1 MAKPAEYTLIGVRKS
16 GSVGIVEIRRPP
28 HNFFNNQM
36 IHEIAN
42 AYEAFDRDPGC
53 RAIVLAAE
61 GIAFCA
67 GADLVDKPLNG
78 TLSDGDGVAQHLYK
92 EALRIFRAKTPVV
105 AAVHG
110 SAVGGGLGLALSA
123 DFRVT
128 CKEAKFSANFSR
140 LGLHPGFGLTATL
153 PRLIG
158 PQKAALLFYTG
169 RRVPGD
175 EAVDLG
181 VADELAPKAGVREAA
196 MTLASKIAGS
206 APLAVISI
214 RETLRRG
221 LADTIAATTERELTE
236 QDWLRSTEDFEEG
249 VKATNERR
257 TPDFKNR

>member
-1 MAKPAEYTLIGVRKS
+1 MGQPTQYTLIGVSKS
-16 GSVGIVEIRRPP
+16 GNVGIVEIRRPP
-28 HNFFNNQM
+28 LNFFNNQM

-42 AYEAFDRDPGC
+42 AYEAFDRDPEC

-61 GIAFCA
+61 GKTFCA
-67 GADLVDKPLNG
+67 GADLVDTPLTG
-78 TLSDGDGVAQHLYK
+78 TLEDGGSVAKHLYK
-92 EALRIFRAKTPVV
+92 EALRIFQAKTPVV

-140 LGLHPGFGLTATL
+140 LGLHPGFGLTITL

-158 PQKAALLFYTG
+158 QQKASRLFYTG

-175 EAVDLG
+175 EAVALG
-181 VADELAPKAGVREAA
+181 VADELAPQAEVRDAA
-196 MTLASKIAGS
+196 MALANEIAGS
-206 APLAVISI
+206 APLAVVSI
-214 RETLRRG
+214 RESLRRG
-221 LADTIAATTERELTE
+221 LADTIAAATERELTE
-236 QDWLRSTEDFEEG
+236 QTWLMGTEDFEEG

-257 TPDFKNR
+257 APNFKNR

>member
-1 MAKPAEYTLIGVRKS
+1 MGQTSDYTLIGVSKS
-16 GSVGIVEIRRPP
+16 GNVGIVELQRPP
-28 HNFFNNQM
+28 HNFFNNLM

-42 AYEAFDRDPGC
+42 AYEAFDRDPEV

-61 GIAFCA
+61 GKAFCA
-67 GADLVDKPLNG
+67 GADLVETPLTG
-78 TLSDGDGVAQHLYK
+78 TLESGGGAKHLYK

-110 SAVGGGLGLALSA
+110 SAVGGGMGLSLSA

-128 CKEAKFSANFSR
+128 CKEAKFSVNFSR
-140 LGLHPGFGLTATL
+140 LGIHPGFGLSVTL

-158 PQKAALLFYTG
+158 HQKASLLFYTG

-175 EAVDLG
+175 EAVAMG
-181 VADELAPKAGVREAA
+181 VADLLAPQADVRKAA
-196 MTLASKIAGS
+196 MDLAGEIAGS
-206 APLAVISI
+206 APLAVVSI

-221 LADTIAATTERELTE
+221 LADIVASTTERELTE
-236 QDWLRSTEDFEEG
+236 QTWLLQTEDFQEG

-257 TPDFKNR
+257 APNFKCR